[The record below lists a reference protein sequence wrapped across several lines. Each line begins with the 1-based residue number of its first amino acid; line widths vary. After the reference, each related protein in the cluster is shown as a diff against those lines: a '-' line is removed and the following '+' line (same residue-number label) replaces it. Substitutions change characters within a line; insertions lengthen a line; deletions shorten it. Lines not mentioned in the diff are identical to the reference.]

1 VSSIT
6 FLKIGTITHYYEK
19 LGVGV
24 LKLLSGTLSVG
35 NDIKIVDKGREILQ
49 KVESLQVEHKQVDH
63 IKAGDDAGLKLSE
76 KVKPGAEVFLES

>member
-1 VSSIT
+1 MSSIT

-49 KVESLQVEHKQVDH
+49 IVESLQVEHKQVDH